1 MAVVV
6 HGRGRFIRVAMGAAL
21 LALAACAVVLWL
33 NEMRRAVVDPLSRAR
48 GAYSEGSWA
57 QAADEAREALKR
69 RPDDPAAMRLLARSW
84 VWLGRDDAALA
95 IYTRRLDA
103 TVIQAEDHVLM
114 GVAHER
120 RGQTDAALRAWRNV
134 LDAGQVSP
142 RSLDAL
148 ARVHLK
154 GHRREEAAR
163 VAEQLGRQ
171 RGWEARGAMMLGTI
185 RAGLNDVPGAAE
197 SFRRALG
204 FDPAEVDRSGNPTQL
219 RKLIARTFLRVGR
232 PDEARTHLQ
241 SILSHRPDRE
251 AAWLLSRMFLQEGDK
266 VRAQEALT
274 QAGSY
279 RAENPLEAEPA
290 PYVGEARCE
299 PCHSAIFRDSLA
311 SRHTQ
316 SYYRGDQLRE
326 IPRPDRPLPDPDDP
340 EVTHTILERDGALRE
355 QTRVGRE
362 VYEAIIEYA
371 FGTSDRYLTMVS
383 RDASG
388 GYRIARL
395 SYYDTPEGRG
405 WDRSALD
412 KIHPARA
419 HGADYQGEAIGVRD
433 GVAKCLYCHVTNPRS
448 GRESVGPETA
458 DRAIGCER
466 CHGPGG
472 HHLGAVEA
480 GLSDPAIVNPADAAP
495 RAVTSQ
501 QCNDCHILGR
511 DFRKDVLDDP
521 TWIRS
526 QGVGWTFSR
535 CNTESGGAFGCVT
548 CHDPHKSARAT
559 TTAQYEARCLTCHTA
574 AGRIPSA
581 AGAEPGSTARASDA
595 SRPAAR
601 ACPVNSA
608 EGCVRCHMPRVR
620 IDSLHLDLA
629 DHYIRIHRPKP

>member
-1 MAVVV
+1 MAIVV
-6 HGRGRFIRVAMGAAL
+6 HERGPLFRVAMGAAL
-21 LALAACAVVLWL
+21 LAVAVCAVGLWL

-48 GAYSEGSWA
+48 DAYSQGSWA
-57 QAADEAREALKR
+57 VAADEARDALKR
-69 RPDDPAAMRLLARSW
+69 RPDDTAALQLLARSW

-95 IYTRRLDA
+95 IYARRLDA
-103 TVIQAEDHVLM
+103 TAIQAEDHVLM
-114 GVAHER
+114 GLAYER
-120 RGQTDAALRAWRNV
+120 RGQTDAALRAWSNGI
-134 LDAGQVSP
+134 DAGQVSP
-142 RSLDAL
+142 RLLDVL

-163 VAEQLGRQ
+163 VADQLSQHRD
-171 RGWEARGAMMLGTI
+171 WEARGAMMLGTI

-197 SFRRALG
+197 SFRRALK
-204 FDPAEVDRSGNPTQL
+204 FDPAEVERSGEPMRL
-219 RKLIARTFLRVGR
+219 RKLIARTFLRSGSPV
-232 PDEARTHLQ
+232 EARLPLEAIQAHG
-241 SILSHRPDRE
+241 SDRE
-251 AAWLLSRMFLQEGDK
+251 AAWLLSRAFLQEGNGS
-266 VRAQEALT
+266 RAREALA

-299 PCHSAIFRDSLA
+299 ACHRAIFRDSLA
-311 SRHTQ
+311 SRHTR

-326 IPRPDRPLPDPDDP
+326 VPRPDRPLPDPDNP

-355 QTRVGRE
+355 QTRVGRD
-362 VYEAIIEYA
+362 VYESIIEYA
-371 FGTSDRYLTMVS
+371 FGTSDRYLTMVG

-395 SYYDTPEGRG
+395 SYFDTPEGRG

-412 KIHPARA
+412 KIHPAPRR
-419 HGADYQGEAIGVRD
+419 GADYQGEAIGVRD

-448 GRESVGPETA
+448 GRESAGPETA

-472 HHLGAVEA
+472 HHVGAVEA

-511 DFRKDVLDDP
+511 DFREDVLSDP
-521 TWIRS
+521 AWVRS

-559 TTAQYEARCLTCHTA
+559 TTAQYEAKCLSCHA
-574 AGRIPSA
+574 AKGRIPSS
-581 AGAEPGSTARASDA
+581 AGAGPGSTARASDA
-595 SRPAAR
+595 SRPSAR
-601 ACPVNSA
+601 ACPVNSTR
-608 EGCVRCHMPRVR
+608 GCLGCHMPRVR
-620 IDSLHLDLA
+620 IDSLHLDLT